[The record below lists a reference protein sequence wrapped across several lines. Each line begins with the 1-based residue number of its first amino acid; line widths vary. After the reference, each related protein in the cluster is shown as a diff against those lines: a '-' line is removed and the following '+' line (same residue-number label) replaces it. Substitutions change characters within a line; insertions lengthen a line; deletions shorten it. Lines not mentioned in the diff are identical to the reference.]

1 MSSSTALVVVFAIGM
16 IAGLRALTAP
26 AVVSWAAHLGWVNLQ
41 NSHLAWTGSTAA
53 VAIFSILALAEIVN
67 DKLPATPSRLAPPS
81 LAIRSLTGALA
92 GTSLAVAAGQSV
104 LLGIV
109 LGALGALA
117 GSFVGYYVRHGIV
130 TGLKLSDFPIALLED
145 AIAIGCGLLIVS
157 RF

>member
-1 MSSSTALVVVFAIGM
+1 MTPSVALVLMFAIGM

-26 AVVSWAAHLGWVNLQ
+26 AVVCWAAHLGWLNLQ
-41 NSHLAWTGSTAA
+41 NSHLAWMGSTAA

-67 DKLPATPSRLAPPS
+67 DKLPATGSRLAPPS
-81 LAIRSLTGALA
+81 LVVRSLTGA
-92 GTSLAVAAGQSV
+92 VAASALAIAASES
-104 LLGIV
+104 LLVGIL

-117 GSFVGYYVRHGIV
+117 GSFVGYHLRHQIV
-130 TGLKLSDFPIALLED
+130 ARLKIPDFPVALLED

>member
-41 NSHLAWTGSTAA
+41 NSHLAWMGSTAA

-81 LAIRSLTGALA
+81 LVIRSLTGALA
-92 GTSLAVAAGQSV
+92 GTALAIAAGQFV
-104 LLGIV
+104 VLGIV
-109 LGALGALA
+109 LGALGALT
-117 GSFVGYYVRHGIV
+117 GSFVGYYVRHGVV
-130 TGLKLSDFPIALLED
+130 TGLKLADFPIALLED

>member
-1 MSSSTALVVVFAIGM
+1 MNSSIVLALVFAIGI

-26 AVVSWAAHLGWVNLQ
+26 AVVCWAAHLGWLNLQ
-41 NSHLAWTGSTAA
+41 NSHLAWMGSIAA

-67 DKLPATPSRLAPPS
+67 DKLPATGSRTAPPS

-92 GTSLAVAAGQSV
+92 GSGLAIAGGQSV
-104 LLGIV
+104 LLGIL
-109 LGALGALA
+109 LGAVGALA
-117 GSFVGYYVRHGIV
+117 GSFLGYEVRHRIV
-130 TGLKLSDFPIALLED
+130 TGLKVPDFPIALVED

>member
-1 MSSSTALVVVFAIGM
+1 MVLALIFAIGI

-26 AVVSWAAHLGWVNLQ
+26 AVVCWAAHLGWLNLQ
-41 NSHLAWTGSTAA
+41 NSHLAWMGSVAA

-67 DKLPATPSRLAPPS
+67 DKLPATGSRTAPPS
-81 LAIRSLTGALA
+81 LVIRSITGALA
-92 GTSLAVAAGQSV
+92 GTALAIAASQSV

-117 GSFVGYYVRHGIV
+117 GSFLGYEVRHRIV
-130 TGLKLSDFPIALLED
+130 TGLKIPDFPVALLED

>member
-1 MSSSTALVVVFAIGM
+1 MVLALIFAIGI
-16 IAGLRALTAP
+16 IAGLRALTAH
-26 AVVSWAAHLGWVNLQ
+26 AVVCWAAHLGWLNLQ
-41 NSHLAWTGSTAA
+41 NSHLAWMGSVAA

-67 DKLPATPSRLAPPS
+67 DKLPATGKRTAPPS
-81 LAIRSLTGALA
+81 LVIRSITGALA
-92 GTSLAVAAGQSV
+92 GTALAIAASQSV

-117 GSFVGYYVRHGIV
+117 GSFLGYEVRHRIV
-130 TGLKLSDFPIALLED
+130 TGLKIPDFPIALLED

>member
-1 MSSSTALVVVFAIGM
+1 MNSSMVLALIFAIGI

-26 AVVSWAAHLGWVNLQ
+26 AVVCWAAHLGWLNLQ
-41 NSHLAWTGSTAA
+41 NSHLAWMGSVVA

-67 DKLPATPSRLAPPS
+67 DKLPATGSRTAPPS
-81 LAIRSLTGALA
+81 LVIRSITGALA
-92 GTSLAVAAGQSV
+92 GTALAIAASQSV

-117 GSFVGYYVRHGIV
+117 GSFLGYEVRHRIV
-130 TGLKLSDFPIALLED
+130 TGLKIPDFPVALLED

>member
-1 MSSSTALVVVFAIGM
+1 MTMSIVLALIFAIGI

-26 AVVSWAAHLGWVNLQ
+26 AVVCWAAHLGWLNLQ
-41 NSHLAWTGSTAA
+41 NSRLAWMGSIAA

-67 DKLPATPSRLAPPS
+67 DKLPATGSRLAPPS
-81 LAIRSLTGALA
+81 LAIRALMGGFAGSALA
-92 GTSLAVAAGQSV
+92 IAGAQSS

-109 LGALGALA
+109 LGAVGAIVGAFLG
-117 GSFVGYYVRHGIV
+117 YHVRHGIV
-130 TGLKLSDFPIALLED
+130 AGLKVPDFPIALLED

>member
-1 MSSSTALVVVFAIGM
+1 M
-16 IAGLRALTAP
+16 
-26 AVVSWAAHLGWVNLQ
+26 
-41 NSHLAWTGSTAA
+41 GSTAA

-81 LAIRSLTGALA
+81 LAIRSITGALA
-92 GTSLAVAAGQSV
+92 GTALAIAAGQSV

-117 GSFVGYYVRHGIV
+117 GSFLGYYIRHGIV
-130 TGLKLSDFPIALLED
+130 TGLKLPDFPIALLED

>member
-26 AVVSWAAHLGWVNLQ
+26 AVVCWAAHLGWVNLQ
-41 NSHLAWTGSTAA
+41 NSHLAWMGSTAA

-81 LAIRSLTGALA
+81 LVIRSLTGALA
-92 GTSLAVAAGQSV
+92 GTALAIAAGQFV
-104 LLGIV
+104 VLGIV

-117 GSFVGYYVRHGIV
+117 GSFVGYYVRHGVV
-130 TGLKLSDFPIALLED
+130 TGLKLADFPIALLED

>member
-1 MSSSTALVVVFAIGM
+1 MTSSLAFALIFAIGM

-26 AVVSWAAHLGWVNLQ
+26 AVVCWAAHLGWLNLQ
-41 NSHLAWTGSTAA
+41 GSHLAWMGSTAA

-67 DKLPATPSRLAPPS
+67 DKLPATGSRTAPPS
-81 LAIRSLTGALA
+81 LVIRSITGALA
-92 GTSLAVAAGQSV
+92 GTALAIAASQSV

-117 GSFVGYYVRHGIV
+117 GSFLGYEVRHRIV
-130 TGLKLSDFPIALLED
+130 TGLKIPDFPIALLED